1 MDSKIFSYQVEGIKL
16 EPSTDLLK
24 VSPVFDR
31 KELTEKLKDLFK
43 GDGFKV
49 DERSFSYKI
58 IDDHLYIQ
66 GLAFKEEEAKSIGF
80 MSGK

>member
-31 KELTEKLKDLFK
+31 KELTEKLKELFK
-43 GDGFKV
+43 ADGFKV
-49 DERSFSYKI
+49 DEPSFSYKI
-58 IDDHLYIQ
+58 IDDQLYIQ
-66 GLAFKEEEAKSIGF
+66 GLAFKEEVAKSIGF
-80 MSGK
+80 MSVK